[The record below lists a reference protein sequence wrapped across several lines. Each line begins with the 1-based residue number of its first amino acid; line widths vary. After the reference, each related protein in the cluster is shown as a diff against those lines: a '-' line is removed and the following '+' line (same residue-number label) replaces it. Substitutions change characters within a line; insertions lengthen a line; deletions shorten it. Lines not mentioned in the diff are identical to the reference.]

1 MSRKKGNIP
10 RARVPE
16 VAAPGHFFS
25 QPKWESGAVSLPS
38 VQPKERPMMMKLT
51 QESAFVEHLTHHPI
65 NISHNFLPLPL
76 LRPAS
81 FLAFNVSV
89 STFRTTQLYT

>member
-1 MSRKKGNIP
+1 
-10 RARVPE
+10 
-16 VAAPGHFFS
+16 
-25 QPKWESGAVSLPS
+25 
-38 VQPKERPMMMKLT
+38 MMMKST

-65 NISHNFLPLPL
+65 NISHKSLPLSL

-89 STFRTTQLYT
+89 SRFRTAQLYT

>member
-1 MSRKKGNIP
+1 
-10 RARVPE
+10 
-16 VAAPGHFFS
+16 
-25 QPKWESGAVSLPS
+25 
-38 VQPKERPMMMKLT
+38 MMMKST
-51 QESAFVEHLTHHPI
+51 QESAFEEHLAHHPI